1 MAALTVLEADQDA
14 DTVNAL
20 AELANVNAF
29 AGHATEAIEESDAAL
44 AQAQALGLPDDILA
58 TLFTIAGL
66 SLTVA
71 NRPAQATA
79 SFRESVL
86 RAEAAGDSAA
96 TATAYLNLGDSL
108 VNTDPLAAAEASR
121 AAMTL
126 CRRIGHRYAMG
137 VAQANLMQALLLTG
151 EWVAAEQLYTSGVT
165 DDGLA
170 DDPAFAFSAAILF
183 AFAGDQA
190 RLAEALL
197 VVEQFEGSEDLQDI
211 AQLAT
216 TMAAAAAL
224 DGAHE
229 RVLSHARVALAQAGA
244 VNLRHDAIRWVWPIA
259 AEAALGLGDDNEVTS
274 LLDWLDDHPPGHIP
288 PVLRAERLRI
298 RALLLERHGD
308 AEAGPAFAA
317 AIKALR
323 DLGSPFHLAK
333 GLLDYARHL
342 AAVGD
347 VEGAALVAVEAGA
360 IADRL
365 RIEPLMSRAAQLA
378 GSRADQRPVVQESA
392 DAVMAHGVQH
402 G

>member
-1 MAALTVLEADQDA
+1 
-14 DTVNAL
+14 
-20 AELANVNAF
+20 
-29 AGHATEAIEESDAAL
+29 
-44 AQAQALGLPDDILA
+44 
-58 TLFTIAGL
+58 
-66 SLTVA
+66 
-71 NRPAQATA
+71 
-79 SFRESVL
+79 
-86 RAEAAGDSAA
+86 
-96 TATAYLNLGDSL
+96 L

-190 RLAEALL
+190 RLAEALS

-216 TMAAAAAL
+216 TLAAAAAL

-259 AEAALGLGDDNEVTS
+259 AEAAL
-274 LLDWLDDHPPGHIP
+274 
-288 PVLRAERLRI
+288 A
-298 RALLLERHGD
+298 
-308 AEAGPAFAA
+308 
-317 AIKALR
+317 
-323 DLGSPFHLAK
+323 
-333 GLLDYARHL
+333 
-342 AAVGD
+342 
-347 VEGAALVAVEAGA
+347 
-360 IADRL
+360 
-365 RIEPLMSRAAQLA
+365 
-378 GSRADQRPVVQESA
+378 
-392 DAVMAHGVQH
+392 
-402 G
+402 